1 MSMSRENNGNP
12 KQKLNLTKVL
22 LMVGFIPLVAAGVL
36 ICVISGIT
44 TAANLT
50 EDVYDKLFVASD
62 GLRKYYQYELEAGNE
77 MPYEHDYVDMLKGD
91 DIEMTLFM
99 GDTRFMTSDLND
111 KGERNEGTQMDP
123 EIWAEL
129 QKGNDY
135 YADGVI
141 IGGKPYYVYY
151 RPLYDADGSVA
162 GSAWAGEPSAKV
174 KASIR
179 QAVLTT
185 VIAVILAII
194 VFGVIIL
201 FVSKKIIS
209 TINEVVAGVRK
220 LADGDLTEMEY
231 PKSHIQEIADI
242 GADVYRL
249 NDTLRDIV
257 SGILGNTRDLD
268 MNMSDVASGV
278 DSCNDTSNGIVKAVD
293 DLSKGSMEMAESVQ
307 NTNANM
313 ITIGDGVDEIKTLSD
328 SATGYAKEAEEESQK
343 AQAALNALIK
353 ANTETVEVSN
363 NVVDG
368 INSSSAAIDK
378 ISSAASA
385 IEEIASQTNLLS
397 LNASIEAARAGEAG
411 RGFAVVASEI
421 SSLAQQSD
429 QSSKEIKEVVNEII
443 ATSNKNVEYAG
454 QIQNA
459 VNNEGNVLTK
469 VNDSFSVMNS
479 KLGDTVEAINTIAVR
494 AEDLDAAKAQV
505 IDDVTSLSSI
515 SQQNAA
521 SCEETNASMVEMGE
535 TISNIKSE
543 SDKTMSVASA
553 LKDAV
558 SAFTI

>member
-1 MSMSRENNGNP
+1 MSRENNGNP

-141 IGGKPYYVYY
+141 IGGQPYYVYY

-185 VIAVILAII
+185 VIAVILAIV

-368 INSSSAAIDK
+368 INSSSAAIEK
-378 ISSAASA
+378 ISSAASV

>member
-1 MSMSRENNGNP
+1 MSRENNGNP

-44 TAANLT
+44 TATNLT

-185 VIAVILAII
+185 VIAVILAIV

-268 MNMSDVASGV
+268 VNMSDVASGV

-368 INSSSAAIDK
+368 INSSSAAIEK
-378 ISSAASA
+378 ISSAASV

>member
-1 MSMSRENNGNP
+1 MSRENNGNP

-77 MPYEHDYVDMLKGD
+77 MPYEHDYVDMLKDD

-141 IGGKPYYVYY
+141 IGGQPYYVYY

-368 INSSSAAIDK
+368 INSSSAAIEK
-378 ISSAASA
+378 ISSAASV

>member
-1 MSMSRENNGNP
+1 MSRENNGNP

-77 MPYEHDYVDMLKGD
+77 MPYEHDYVDMLKDD

-141 IGGKPYYVYY
+141 IGGQPYYVYY

-268 MNMSDVASGV
+268 VNMSDVASGV

-368 INSSSAAIDK
+368 INSSSAAIEK
-378 ISSAASA
+378 ISSAASV

>member
-1 MSMSRENNGNP
+1 MSRENNGNP

-44 TAANLT
+44 TATNLT

-123 EIWAEL
+123 KIWAEL

-185 VIAVILAII
+185 VIAVILAIV
-194 VFGVIIL
+194 VFGAIIL

-249 NDTLRDIV
+249 NNTLRDIV

-368 INSSSAAIDK
+368 INSSSAAIEK
-378 ISSAASA
+378 ISSAASV

-535 TISNIKSE
+535 TISNIKLE
-543 SDKTMSVASA
+543 SDKTMSVAGA
-553 LKDAV
+553 LKDAM

>member
-1 MSMSRENNGNP
+1 MSRENNGNP

-99 GDTRFMTSDLND
+99 GDTRFMTSALND

-123 EIWAEL
+123 KIWAEL

-179 QAVLTT
+179 HAVLTT
-185 VIAVILAII
+185 VIAVILAIV

-249 NDTLRDIV
+249 NNTLRDIV

-268 MNMSDVASGV
+268 VNMSDVASGV
-278 DSCNDTSNGIVKAVD
+278 DSCNDASNGIVKAVD

-368 INSSSAAIDK
+368 INSSSAAIEK
-378 ISSAASA
+378 ISSAASV

-543 SDKTMSVASA
+543 SDKTMSVAGA

>member
-1 MSMSRENNGNP
+1 MSRENNGNP

-44 TAANLT
+44 TATNLT

-77 MPYEHDYVDMLKGD
+77 MPYEHDYVDMLKDD

-141 IGGKPYYVYY
+141 IGGQPYYVYY

-185 VIAVILAII
+185 VIAVILAIV

-368 INSSSAAIDK
+368 INSSSAAIEK
-378 ISSAASA
+378 ISSAASV

>member
-1 MSMSRENNGNP
+1 MSRENNGNP

-141 IGGKPYYVYY
+141 IGGQPYYVYY

-368 INSSSAAIDK
+368 INSSSAAIEK
-378 ISSAASA
+378 ISSAASV

>member
-77 MPYEHDYVDMLKGD
+77 MPYEHDYVDMLKDD

-141 IGGKPYYVYY
+141 IGGQPYYVYY

-268 MNMSDVASGV
+268 VNMSDVASGV

-368 INSSSAAIDK
+368 INSSSAAIEK
-378 ISSAASA
+378 ISSAASV

>member
-1 MSMSRENNGNP
+1 MSRENNGNP

-185 VIAVILAII
+185 VIAVILAIV

-268 MNMSDVASGV
+268 VNMSDVASGV

-368 INSSSAAIDK
+368 INSSSAAIEK
-378 ISSAASA
+378 ISSAASV

>member
-141 IGGKPYYVYY
+141 IGGQPYYVYY

-185 VIAVILAII
+185 VIAVILAIV

-368 INSSSAAIDK
+368 INSSSAAIEK
-378 ISSAASA
+378 ISSAASV

>member
-1 MSMSRENNGNP
+1 MSRENNGNP

-77 MPYEHDYVDMLKGD
+77 MPYEHDYVDMLKDD

-141 IGGKPYYVYY
+141 IGGQPYYVYY

-185 VIAVILAII
+185 VIAVILAIV

-368 INSSSAAIDK
+368 INSSSAAIEK
-378 ISSAASA
+378 ISSAASV

>member
-1 MSMSRENNGNP
+1 MSRENNGNP

-185 VIAVILAII
+185 VIAVILAIV

-249 NDTLRDIV
+249 NNTLRDIV

-268 MNMSDVASGV
+268 VNMSDVASGV

-368 INSSSAAIDK
+368 INSSSAAIEK
-378 ISSAASA
+378 ISSAASV

>member
-1 MSMSRENNGNP
+1 MSRENNGNP

-99 GDTRFMTSDLND
+99 GDTRFMTSALND

-123 EIWAEL
+123 KIWAEL

-185 VIAVILAII
+185 VIAVILAIV

-242 GADVYRL
+242 GAGVYRL
-249 NDTLRDIV
+249 NNTLRDIV

-368 INSSSAAIDK
+368 INSSSAAIEK
-378 ISSAASA
+378 ISSAASV

>member
-1 MSMSRENNGNP
+1 MSRENNGNP

-99 GDTRFMTSDLND
+99 GDTRFMTSALND

-123 EIWAEL
+123 KIWAEL

-185 VIAVILAII
+185 VIAVILAIV

-249 NDTLRDIV
+249 NNTLRDIV

-368 INSSSAAIDK
+368 INSSSAAIEK
-378 ISSAASA
+378 ISSAASV

>member
-1 MSMSRENNGNP
+1 MSRENNGNP

-123 EIWAEL
+123 KIWAEL

-141 IGGKPYYVYY
+141 IGGQPYYVYY

-185 VIAVILAII
+185 VIAVILAIV

-249 NDTLRDIV
+249 NNTLRDIV

-278 DSCNDTSNGIVKAVD
+278 DSCNDASSGIVKAVD

-368 INSSSAAIDK
+368 INSSSAAIEK
-378 ISSAASA
+378 ISSAASV

-521 SCEETNASMVEMGE
+521 SCEETNASMV
-535 TISNIKSE
+535 
-543 SDKTMSVASA
+543 
-553 LKDAV
+553 
-558 SAFTI
+558 